1 MSRVAKI
8 DRGGDPEVDP
18 ESGEEIPGVPVMF
31 VGVRV
36 DESLRGDVD
45 VDQQLD
51 ILRLDT
57 GEALSADESDLG
69 DGDRFVFF
77 LEHVSAP
84 ETPGILTVDGFYN
97 TVGGEDGR
105 LRDSGRTRSQPRR
118 GDCFVGRGRLDRLGT
133 GLPPA
138 SVRVRY
144 DGPSCVRGVATPAD
158 GVGPVGAAIASCAS
172 PQRTAN
178 PTSRIEHRIA
188 RSSARVRCTRR
199 QGGAAHRQ
207 RRSGITGPISAARRG
222 AGWFGVTTHAPSS
235 RYPHRHT
242 FQGAAPSGRRRPC
255 RVGRCSGGVV
265 GQCLGDRATRHSRSV
280 AEHC

>member
-1 MSRVAKI
+1 MSTSRIEAVRKRPVITALAVGVVATVAVVVAFGASGRLTAGDDDRPVIHLVGPIVDSIEELVQQADVIVVGEVTGVTGREI

-57 GEALSADESDLG
+57 GEVLSADESDLG

-97 TVGGEDGR
+97 TVGGEDGV
-105 LRDSGRTRSQPRR
+105 
-118 GDCFVGRGRLDRLGT
+118 FEIVGE
-133 GLPPA
+133 
-138 SVRVRY
+138 
-144 DGPSCVRGVATPAD
+144 RGVNR
-158 GVGPVGAAIASCAS
+158 GEV
-172 PQRTAN
+172 TALWAVDVLTDWEQDYPPPLFELDMTALRAFVESQLQ
-178 PTSRIEHRIA
+178 PT
-188 RSSARVRCTRR
+188 
-199 QGGAAHRQ
+199 G
-207 RRSGITGPISAARRG
+207 
-222 AGWFGVTTHAPSS
+222 
-235 RYPHRHT
+235 
-242 FQGAAPSGRRRPC
+242 
-255 RVGRCSGGVV
+255 
-265 GQCLGDRATRHSRSV
+265 
-280 AEHC
+280 